1 MHQPTRLARK
11 SCAMPRHGALLQASS
26 LKACAVGC
34 TELFPGGVQVGWRA
48 SSSFRLTGVVG
59 AAPTGQTQ
67 KLIHVS
73 CYLGQVR
80 GLPFRFFSATLFFTT
95 SAAVPL
101 LSLTDVGLLDNY
113 PSTSPGARRRRSVPD
128 LHVKPLAV
136 PIVLEVMSANQRH
149 QRSSDPQPPDFRS
162 IESVPGTNRLE
173 IAVMTISR
181 LLQLL
186 FPLAS
191 IECSALG

>member
-1 MHQPTRLARK
+1 MHQSTRLARK
-11 SCAMPRHGALLQASS
+11 SCAMPRHGALLQESS

-101 LSLTDVGLLDNY
+101 LGLTDVGLLDNY
-113 PSTSPGARRRRSVPD
+113 PSTSPGGPSTSIGARPPRETARSCHCSRGDV
-128 LHVKPLAV
+128 
-136 PIVLEVMSANQRH
+136 SNQRH
-149 QRSSDPQPPDFRS
+149 QGSSDPQPPDFRS